1 MPVRQ
6 IVAWWRTLDRKDRWS
21 LVTGTLQ
28 AVATLG
34 MFLVAIVGI
43 WKVTP
48 IITYQVQQQ
57 EVQAERASAQRF
69 AGTPTDVFV
78 ADALNWWTGQVQSF
92 KRIIE
97 VTGAGA
103 ARDRKVAFKLVKS
116 GGTSIAPGVA
126 PDLLVVTVTDRQGKA
141 ESITVPVNEQAMSPS
156 QYLQCRIN
164 QGAFAGL
171 GPGKREKAEVAVER
185 YINRYMLPRVPPAR
199 VKPDASLKQLHAEM
213 QLHQHQRE
221 EALEH
226 LKGLK
231 GTLDAVMREN

>member
-6 IVAWWRTLDRKDRWS
+6 IIAWWRALDRKDRWN
-21 LVTGTLQ
+21 LITGSLQ
-28 AVATLG
+28 AAATIG
-34 MFLVAIVGI
+34 MFLVALIGI

-57 EVQAERASAQRF
+57 EVQAERAKVQPLTGSQ
-69 AGTPTDVFV
+69 TDVFV
-78 ADALNWWTGQVQSF
+78 ADALNWWIGQVQSF

-103 ARDRKVAFKLVKS
+103 PKDSRVAFKLVKS

-141 ESITVPVNEQAMSPS
+141 ESITVPVNEHAMSPS

-171 GPGKREKAEVAVER
+171 GAGKREEAEVAVER
-185 YINRYMLPRVPPAR
+185 YINRHMLPKVPPAR
-199 VKPDASLKQLHAEM
+199 VKADATLKQVHAEV
-213 QLHQHQRE
+213 QLHQHRRE

-226 LKGLK
+226 LRGLK
-231 GTLDAVMREN
+231 GVLDAVMKN